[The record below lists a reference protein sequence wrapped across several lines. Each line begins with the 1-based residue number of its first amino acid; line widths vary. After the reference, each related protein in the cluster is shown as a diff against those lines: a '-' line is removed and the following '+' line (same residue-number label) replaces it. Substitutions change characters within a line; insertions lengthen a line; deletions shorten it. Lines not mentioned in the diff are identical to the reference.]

1 MNFQLTFSIPFFNC
15 TFMTLNCIM
24 DIRKSTVSAL
34 AKEAALSPKEEMLE
48 VAKKKFH
55 LTIGIPKE
63 TSFQER
69 RVALVPESVGLLVN
83 NGHEVIVET
92 NAGREAKF
100 SDHDSSEAGATIVY
114 DKEAVFKSDIILKV
128 APPSQEEISMMPG
141 KQTLISALQLS
152 AQKEELFKALSVK
165 RITAIAWDYIQD
177 DAGIFPIVRAM
188 GEIAGYT
195 AVQIAAEYLSHING
209 GQGLMFGGISGVRP
223 TEVVILGAGTV
234 GEFATRAAIGLGAS
248 VKLFDND
255 IYRLRRLQNDLGTRI
270 WSSTILP
277 SELRNAIESADVVIG
292 AIHTTKGRT
301 PMIVTEDMISNMK
314 FGSVVVDVSIDQGGC
329 FETSRVTNH
338 DNPIFQ
344 IHGVIHYC
352 VPNIAARVSRTASYA
367 LSNIF
372 APTIMDMG
380 EEGGIA
386 NLVGVNKGIRA
397 GVYMYNGTV
406 TNETIGTQFELP
418 WKPLELLIATSF

>member
-1 MNFQLTFSIPFFNC
+1 
-15 TFMTLNCIM
+15 
-24 DIRKSTVSAL
+24 
-34 AKEAALSPKEEMLE
+34 
-48 VAKKKFH
+48 
-55 LTIGIPKE
+55 
-63 TSFQER
+63 
-69 RVALVPESVGLLVN
+69 
-83 NGHEVIVET
+83 
-92 NAGREAKF
+92 
-100 SDHDSSEAGATIVY
+100 
-114 DKEAVFKSDIILKV
+114 
-128 APPSQEEISMMPG
+128 
-141 KQTLISALQLS
+141 
-152 AQKEELFKALSVK
+152 
-165 RITAIAWDYIQD
+165 
-177 DAGIFPIVRAM
+177 M

-314 FGSVVVDVSIDQGGC
+314 FGSVVVDVSIDQGCC

>member
-1 MNFQLTFSIPFFNC
+1 
-15 TFMTLNCIM
+15 M

-48 VAKKKFH
+48 VVKKKYH
-55 LTIGIPKE
+55 LTIGIPRE

-92 NAGREAKF
+92 NAGRESKF
-100 SDHDSSEAGATIVY
+100 SDHDYSEAGATIVY

-128 APPSQEEISMMPG
+128 APPSMEEIEIMPG
-141 KQTLISALQLS
+141 RQTLISALQLS
-152 AQKEELFKALSVK
+152 AQKEELFKALAQK
-165 RITAIAWDYIQD
+165 KITAIAWDYIQD

-195 AVQIAAEYLSHING
+195 SVQIATEYLSHING

-234 GEFATRAAIGLGAS
+234 GEFATRAAIGMGAS

-255 IYRLRRLQNDLGTRI
+255 IYRLRRLQNDLGMRI
-270 WSSTILP
+270 WTSTILP

-292 AIHTTKGRT
+292 AIHTSKGRT

-314 FGSVVVDVSIDQGGC
+314 FGSVIVDVSIDQGGC
-329 FETSRVTNH
+329 FETSHVTNH
-338 DNPIFQ
+338 DNPVFQ
-344 IHGVIHYC
+344 SHGVIHYC

-372 APTIMDMG
+372 APTLMEMG

-397 GVYMYNGTV
+397 GVYMYHGTV

-418 WKPLELLIATSF
+418 WKPLELLIAASF

>member
-1 MNFQLTFSIPFFNC
+1 MSIP
-15 TFMTLNCIM
+15 
-24 DIRKSTVSAL
+24 L
-34 AKEAALSPKEEMLE
+34 AERLRPSNLDHYIGQS
-48 VAKKKFH
+48 H
-55 LTIGIPKE
+55 L
-63 TSFQER
+63 
-69 RVALVPESVGLLVN
+69 VG
-83 NGHEVIVET
+83 
-92 NAGREAKF
+92 
-100 SDHDSSEAGATIVY
+100 AGAV
-114 DKEAVFKSDIILKV
+114 
-128 APPSQEEISMMPG
+128 
-141 KQTLISALQLS
+141 
-152 AQKEELFKALSVK
+152 
-165 RITAIAWDYIQD
+165 
-177 DAGIFPIVRAM
+177 
-188 GEIAGYT
+188 
-195 AVQIAAEYLSHING
+195 
-209 GQGLMFGGISGVRP
+209 
-223 TEVVILGAGTV
+223 
-234 GEFATRAAIGLGAS
+234 
-248 VKLFDND
+248 
-255 IYRLRRLQNDLGTRI
+255 
-270 WSSTILP
+270 
-277 SELRNAIESADVVIG
+277 LRNAIESADVVIG

>member
-1 MNFQLTFSIPFFNC
+1 
-15 TFMTLNCIM
+15 
-24 DIRKSTVSAL
+24 
-34 AKEAALSPKEEMLE
+34 
-48 VAKKKFH
+48 
-55 LTIGIPKE
+55 
-63 TSFQER
+63 
-69 RVALVPESVGLLVN
+69 
-83 NGHEVIVET
+83 
-92 NAGREAKF
+92 
-100 SDHDSSEAGATIVY
+100 
-114 DKEAVFKSDIILKV
+114 
-128 APPSQEEISMMPG
+128 
-141 KQTLISALQLS
+141 
-152 AQKEELFKALSVK
+152 
-165 RITAIAWDYIQD
+165 
-177 DAGIFPIVRAM
+177 
-188 GEIAGYT
+188 
-195 AVQIAAEYLSHING
+195 
-209 GQGLMFGGISGVRP
+209 MFGGISGVRP

>member
-1 MNFQLTFSIPFFNC
+1 
-15 TFMTLNCIM
+15 M

-48 VAKKKFH
+48 VVKKKYH
-55 LTIGIPKE
+55 LTIGIPRE

-92 NAGREAKF
+92 NAGRESKF
-100 SDHDSSEAGATIVY
+100 SDHDYSEAGATIVY

-128 APPSQEEISMMPG
+128 APPSLEEIKIMPG
-141 KQTLISALQLS
+141 RQTLISALQLS
-152 AQKEELFKALSVK
+152 AQKEELFKALAQK
-165 RITAIAWDYIQD
+165 KITAIAWDYIQD

-195 AVQIAAEYLSHING
+195 SVQIATEYLSHING

-234 GEFATRAAIGLGAS
+234 GEFATRAAIGMGAS

-255 IYRLRRLQNDLGTRI
+255 IYRLRRLQNDLGMRI
-270 WSSTILP
+270 WTSTILP

-292 AIHTTKGRT
+292 AIHTSKGRT

-314 FGSVVVDVSIDQGGC
+314 FGSVIVDVSIDQGGC
-329 FETSRVTNH
+329 FETSHVTNH
-338 DNPIFQ
+338 DNPVFQ
-344 IHGVIHYC
+344 SHGVIHYC

-372 APTIMDMG
+372 APTLMEMG

-397 GVYMYNGTV
+397 GVYMYHGTV

-418 WKPLELLIATSF
+418 WKPLELLIAASF